1 MKKQVTSETIK
12 KVNDNVRMGLGLF
25 ADALIIS
32 ESERW
37 AYRLRYS
44 AQDLMNAS
52 FLFQH
57 IASNIGIKAG
67 HIDEAKAV
75 EFGERLRQLVID
87 ITGIDPHEVMG
98 ERADA

>member
-1 MKKQVTSETIK
+1 MGKKVSADVVK
-12 KVNDNVRMGLGLF
+12 KVNDNVRMGLGWF
-25 ADALIIS
+25 ADALIIA
-32 ESERW
+32 ESDSW

-57 IASNIGIKAG
+57 IASNIGIKVG

-87 ITGIDPHEVMG
+87 MTGIDPHEVMG

>member
-1 MKKQVTSETIK
+1 MEKKVSADVVK

-25 ADALIIS
+25 ADALIIA
-32 ESERW
+32 EADRW

>member
-25 ADALIIS
+25 ADALIIA

-52 FLFQH
+52 FLFKH

-67 HIDEAKAV
+67 HIDETKAV

-87 ITGIDPHEVMG
+87 MTGIDPHAVMG

>member
-1 MKKQVTSETIK
+1 MEKKVSTDVVR

-44 AQDLMNAS
+44 AQDMMNAT

-57 IASNIGIKAG
+57 VVSNIGIKAG

-87 ITGIDPHEVMG
+87 MTGIDPHEVFE